1 MMFAHNLSGILE
13 KISAGM
19 SVVLTVYVG
28 ISVLYLF
35 QDVSVFYATF
45 LAFVVVI
52 SAVDHLKNAV
62 EKGEVVPSLGSTFR
76 TLLAWMAL
84 VVSICVTVYIAFNAG
99 RLQMVQPFIT
109 ELDVFIG
116 WLLVG
121 IMVFLITVHWG
132 VLFGAII
139 GISIVYFLWGHLI
152 PNELLAHPPY
162 SIPFVI
168 SYLGMNATEG
178 FFRFIGLLTD
188 KIYFLVLFATFL
200 LGVGLLSLLME
211 LGKAFGKRVR
221 GGAAFPAIMGS
232 TAVGSVMGQA
242 VANIALTGQLTIPM
256 MIKYGFRKS
265 TAGAIETVASTSG
278 QLVPPILGLAAF
290 MIAAVLN
297 IPYIEVA
304 LNAVYPAVL
313 YIATTTVAILMVSRI
328 QHIGYLR
335 EEVDWHLIIRLLPT
349 FLLPFAL
356 VLTLLMLYYSPS
368 LAGLIGIPFVLVLSL
383 FQGRKHRPKLKE
395 LVGHIRGGL
404 RLVVLL
410 SLLGIGVGGFAQVVG
425 ITQIASNLGTYFGMV
440 LPSNMILLLVITM
453 IICIIA
459 GMGLPTPVAYLLVA
473 LTVGPF
479 LQELGIPA
487 LIAHFF
493 VFYFAIFSTVSPPVA
508 LGCLAACKISGGSFF
523 KTSLEAMKI
532 VGPTFITPFVFV
544 YNPRLLEFPHI
555 SGHGLFV
562 LGLTFLVQVVLGM
575 GLVGHFRSPLNFVER
590 LGAVISGS
598 FGTVYLIC
606 HSNYFLLAFLTSCAL
621 GLVWIFFGKHAGLK
635 AVPET
640 H

>member
-1 MMFAHNLSGILE
+1 MMASLLG
-13 KISAGM
+13 KISLAM
-19 SVVLTVYVG
+19 SIILTVYVG
-28 ISVLYLF
+28 VSVLYLF

-52 SAVDHLKNAV
+52 SAVDHLVNSMK
-62 EKGEVVPSLGSTFR
+62 KRGTGPSLGRTFQ
-76 TLLAWMAL
+76 TPLAWIVLAL
-84 VVSICVTVYIAFNAG
+84 SICVTVYIAFNAD

-109 ELDVFIG
+109 EFDVFIG

-121 IMVFLITVHWG
+121 IVVFLITVHWG

-139 GISIVYFLWGHLI
+139 GVSIAYFLWGHLI
-152 PNELLAHPPY
+152 PIKILAHPPY
-162 SIPFVI
+162 SVPFVI

-200 LGVGLLSLLME
+200 LSVGLLSLLME

-232 TAVGSVMGQA
+232 TAVGAVMGQA

-297 IPYIEVA
+297 VPYIDVA

-313 YIATTTVAILMVSRI
+313 YIATTTIAILMASRI
-328 QHIGYLR
+328 QNIGYLK
-335 EEVDWHLIIRLLPT
+335 EEVDWHLIFRLMPT
-349 FLLPFAL
+349 FLLPFGL
-356 VLTLLMLYYSPS
+356 VLTLLLLYYSPS
-368 LAGLIGIPFVLVLSL
+368 LAGLIGIPVVLVLAL
-383 FQGRKHRPKLKE
+383 FQGRKYRPKLIE
-395 LVGHIRGGL
+395 MAGHIREGL

-410 SLLGIGVGGFAQVVG
+410 SLLGIGVGGFAQVIG

-440 LPSNMILLLVITM
+440 LPSNMLLLLVITM

-523 KTSLEAMKI
+523 KTSMEAMKI

-544 YNPRLLEFPHI
+544 YNPKLLEFPHV
-555 SGHGLFV
+555 SGQGLFV

-575 GLVGHFRSPLNFVER
+575 GLVGHFRRPLNFVER
-590 LGAVISGS
+590 LGAVISGT

-606 HSNYFLLAFLTSCAL
+606 HLNYFLLAFLTSCAL
-621 GLVWIFFGKHAGLK
+621 GLIWILFGKHAGLK

-640 H
+640 HL